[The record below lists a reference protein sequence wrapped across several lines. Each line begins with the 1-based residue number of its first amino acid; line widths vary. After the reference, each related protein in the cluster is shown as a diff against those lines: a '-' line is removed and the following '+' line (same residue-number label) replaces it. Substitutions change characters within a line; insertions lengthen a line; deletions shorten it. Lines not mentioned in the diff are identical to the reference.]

1 MLTEPS
7 TGDQT
12 LHLRNCHSL
21 DCCARKDP
29 LPPEEFASIK
39 NRDQSGISPTCGGAK
54 PDVWDQLKVRRE
66 NKEEDMQE
74 SIQAEQVLLEVGRR
88 LSLEFC
94 RGGVT

>member
-1 MLTEPS
+1 MQGRIPY
-7 TGDQT
+7 
-12 LHLRNCHSL
+12 
-21 DCCARKDP
+21 
-29 LPPEEFASIK
+29 LPRDFASIK
-39 NRDQSGISPTCGGAK
+39 NRDQSGISPTCDGAK

-74 SIQAEQVLLEVGRR
+74 SIQVEQVLLKVGRR